1 MSNWITVRPTRNLR
15 RPTPFWADPFADEA
29 FNWVF
34 GTPRRTVQ
42 TGEATF
48 NFKLNVAQ
56 DEANYYIYAVIPGA
70 DAQKLDVSVLDKKL
84 TIAGEIAPA
93 AFGPQTETA
102 EGTTE
107 GENQPK
113 VSWLHRELPAKALKF
128 SRELTLPTDLN
139 ADDIAA
145 HYENGVLRLRV
156 AKAAEVQP
164 RRVAVTSA

>member
-1 MSNWITVRPTRNLR
+1 MSNWITVRPARNLR
-15 RPTPFWADPFADEA
+15 RPTPFWADPFADET

-34 GTPRRTVQ
+34 GTPRRMVQ

-56 DEANYYIYAVIPGA
+56 DEANFYVYAVIPGA

-93 AFGPQTETA
+93 AFGPQTEG
-102 EGTTE
+102 EGE

-128 SRELTLPTDLN
+128 RRELTLPTEVN

-145 HYENGVLRLRV
+145 HYEHGVLRLRI